1 MKSFLKYTLATIVG
15 VIIVNFILLLIGFAI
30 IGTLSKLGE
39 QVVDVKENSILRI
52 QLNNAIPD
60 RSSNNPFSDFSLFS
74 FKPGISLGL
83 NDILKNIEKA
93 SRDPR
98 IQGIYLDLTDIQSN
112 FGGLATT
119 EEIREALKDFK
130 KSGKEQTVCKDT
142 DTGSADGH
150 RGGCCGAAAVSCG
163 GSRVRSGNGSR

>member
-119 EEIREALKDFK
+119 
-130 KSGKEQTVCKDT
+130 
-142 DTGSADGH
+142 
-150 RGGCCGAAAVSCG
+150 
-163 GSRVRSGNGSR
+163 